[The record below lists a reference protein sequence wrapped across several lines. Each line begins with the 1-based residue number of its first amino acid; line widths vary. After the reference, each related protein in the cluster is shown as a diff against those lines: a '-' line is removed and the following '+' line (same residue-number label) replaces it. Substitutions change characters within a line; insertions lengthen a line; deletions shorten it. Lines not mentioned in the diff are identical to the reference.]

1 MGKKDVRTKNNEQNN
16 QTIVITGLLIFIYV
30 VTIVILNAILI
41 YRGEMRYILRSSQC
55 SIMLTKDSRIFFCK
69 HYTCSNSVAHPSPTN
84 C

>member
-41 YRGEMRYILRSSQC
+41 YRGERRYIL
-55 SIMLTKDSRIFFCK
+55 
-69 HYTCSNSVAHPSPTN
+69 
-84 C
+84 